1 MRIGLMREV
10 TANPRLQN
18 PPWQIIYADK
28 SGGETS
34 ATNRVLEESAKTIL
48 CVFIYDK
55 TRYARIC

>member
-28 SGGETS
+28 SGGKTS
-34 ATNRVLEESAKTIL
+34 ATNRVLEGNAKTMIVRFYL
-48 CVFIYDK
+48 
-55 TRYARIC
+55 